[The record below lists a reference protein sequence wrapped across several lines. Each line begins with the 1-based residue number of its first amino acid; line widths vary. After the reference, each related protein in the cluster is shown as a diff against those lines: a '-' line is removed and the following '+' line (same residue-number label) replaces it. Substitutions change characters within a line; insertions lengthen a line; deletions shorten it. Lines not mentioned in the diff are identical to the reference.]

1 MDDTTVSGNEDGDEE
16 DAELCEDEESGAKRN
31 SGPDAEFVAFSPHS
45 LMATNRF
52 WCEVY
57 NRGFQREQNLQFHR
71 RGHNW
76 PRKLKQ
82 KTNDEFK
89 KTVYIFPEVGC
100 VHHDPS
106 RALGDLTTIKK
117 HFSGKHSGKK
127 KFGCDKCKKK
137 FAVLGDWCWF

>member
-1 MDDTTVSGNEDGDEE
+1 MTPPSWMSIMDDTTISGNEDGDEE

-31 SGPDAEFVAFSPHS
+31 SGAKS
-45 LMATNRF
+45 
-52 WCEVY
+52 
-57 NRGFQREQNLQFHR
+57 NLQLHR

-76 PRKLKQ
+76 PGKLKQ

-89 KTVYIFPEVGC
+89 KRVYIFPKVGC
-100 VHHDPS
+100 LHHDPS
-106 RALGDLTTIKK
+106 RALEDLTAIKK

-137 FAVLGDWCWF
+137 FAVHGDWKAHNKICATKEYICECGTTFSK